1 MVNLQRQFWDK
12 MTFQDQITFD
22 SFLKLQIRSY
32 GFKKREN
39 MYFERKREGEAA
51 GDNQPHSLML
61 NFS

>member
-1 MVNLQRQFWDK
+1 MAL
-12 MTFQDQITFD
+12 
-22 SFLKLQIRSY
+22 
-32 GFKKREN
+32 KKREN